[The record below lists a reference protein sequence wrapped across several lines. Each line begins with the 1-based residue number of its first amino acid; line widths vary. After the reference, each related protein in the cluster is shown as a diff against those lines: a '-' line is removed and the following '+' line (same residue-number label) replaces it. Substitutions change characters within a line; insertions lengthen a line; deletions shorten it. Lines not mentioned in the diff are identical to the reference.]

1 VRIGT
6 RGSAL
11 ALAQARQ
18 VAALVG
24 GGELVEIT
32 TTGDRQQEPP
42 SDSIPRARAA
52 APGQPDS
59 TGDKERW
66 VRELD
71 AALLSGEVDCA
82 VHSAKDVPARLPEG
96 VVIAA
101 VPVRADPRDALCGA
115 ASLAALAPSARV
127 GTSSLRRTA
136 QLRALRPDLSLV
148 ALNGNVD
155 TRLRRLADG
164 DYDAIVLAAAGLRR
178 LGRGGEGVALD
189 ELVPAAGQGCL
200 AVTTRAGEESLV
212 AAIDDAPSARAL
224 LAERAVVRSLDAD
237 CHTPVGAH
245 AIASPDGSLVLRA
258 FVGTPDGSAWVR
270 DELEGDDAEQLG
282 TEVARRLLSAGAR
295 EVLGA

>member
-1 VRIGT
+1 VRVGT

-24 GGELVEIT
+24 GASEIVEVT
-32 TTGDRQQEPP
+32 TTGDRGG
-42 SDSIPRARAA
+42 AA
-52 APGQPDS
+52 S
-59 TGDKERW
+59 DKERW

-71 AALLSGEVDCA
+71 AALLSGDVDCA
-82 VHSAKDVPARLPEG
+82 VHSAKDVPGRLPEG
-96 VVIAA
+96 IVIAA

-115 ASLAALAPSARV
+115 ASLAALASSARV

-136 QLRALRPDLSLV
+136 QLRALRPDLEVV

-155 TRLRRLADG
+155 TRLRRLAEG
-164 DYDAIVLAAAGLRR
+164 DYDAIVLAAAGLHR
-178 LGRGGEGVALD
+178 LGRGSEGVALD

-245 AIASPDGSLVLRA
+245 AVAAPDGALVLRA
-258 FVGTPDGSAWVR
+258 FVGAPDGSAWVR